1 MANQLILNIPHA
13 SSFIPKEDLESV
25 FLVHGKDL
33 KKELLNMTDWYTDEL
48 FMHGIGKE
56 VVAKVSRLVCDTER
70 FSHDDQESMSE
81 KGMGFCYR
89 CGYNSE
95 EIKDFSMNYQ
105 DEVLWRY
112 YAPHHIALTDA
123 VEKSL
128 KENNSALILDCHSF
142 SNVPLSYEPDQDDD
156 RSDICIGTDDYHTPQ
171 KLTDYV
177 VHYFERQ
184 GYSVAINSP
193 YAGSIVPLRYYQ
205 KDERVKSIMVEVNR
219 RLYLEPGTNKKNA
232 CFNEVR
238 DDMHY
243 LEENLKEWYP
253 GKKSFWLGLAKADDP
268 MFSQGVFFATPV
280 FLRDLDKLKTDD
292 SDRLQTKKDAT

>member
-13 SSFIPKEDLESV
+13 STFIPKEDLESV

-48 FMHGIGKE
+48 FVHGIGKE

-89 CGYNSE
+89 RGYNNE
-95 EIKDFSMNYQ
+95 EIKDFSTNYQ

-123 VEKSL
+123 VQESL
-128 KENNSALILDCHSF
+128 NANDSALILDCHSF
-142 SNVPLSYEPDQDDD
+142 SDIPLPYEPNQDD
-156 RSDICIGTDDYHTPQ
+156 RPDICIGTDDYHTPQ

-177 VHYFERQ
+177 MHYFERQ

-193 YAGSIVPLRYYQ
+193 YSGSIVPLRYYQ

-232 CFNEVR
+232 RFKDIR
-238 DDMHY
+238 DDLHY
-243 LEENLKEWYP
+243 LEENLKDWYP
-253 GKKSFWLGLAKADDP
+253 GKKVWFCGLAKP
-268 MFSQGVFFATPV
+268 SNPIFSQGVFFATPV

-292 SDRLQTKKDAT
+292 SDRLQTQKDAT

>member
-33 KKELLNMTDWYTDEL
+33 KKELLHMTDWYTDEL
-48 FMHGIGKE
+48 FIHGIGKE
-56 VVAKVSRLVCDTER
+56 IVTKVSRLVCDTER
-70 FSHDDQESMSE
+70 FSHDELESMSE

-89 CGYNSE
+89 CGYNNE

-123 VEKSL
+123 VQQAL
-128 KENNSALILDCHSF
+128 KKNDSALILDCHSF
-142 SNVPLSYEPDQDDD
+142 SDVPLPYEPNQDKN
-156 RSDICIGTDDYHTPQ
+156 RPDICIGTDDYHTPQ
-171 KLTDYV
+171 KLTEYV

-193 YAGSIVPLRYYQ
+193 YSGSIVPLRYYQ

-219 RLYLEPGTNKKNA
+219 RLYLEPGKNKKNA
-232 CFNEVR
+232 RFNGIRE
-238 DDMHY
+238 DMHY

-253 GKKSFWLGLAKADDP
+253 GKKVWFRGLAKP
-268 MFSQGVFFATPV
+268 SNPIFSQPVFFASP
-280 FLRDLDKLKTDD
+280 LLLKNLDK
-292 SDRLQTKKDAT
+292 